1 LIQAAT
7 PLKGSFMTTDRAPVL
22 FVDDDDVTRDLLAR
36 YLERNGF
43 AVTGVADGREALA
56 RIDESRHELV
66 LLDIL
71 MEGLGG
77 MEVLSAIRQRYSATD
92 LPIIMAT
99 SKDQSRDIVEAL
111 RQGANDYVTKPFDFP
126 VVLARMQTQLSLKRS
141 VDKIRQLE
149 QELTRQNAEL
159 EKANRRMKR
168 DLDAAA
174 KVQAALLPGV
184 PPVLSAAR
192 FAWEFK
198 PCEELAGDL
207 LNIIPLDGR
216 RVVLYILD
224 VVGHGVAAALLAVMV
239 NRVLGQ
245 LRLSGDRLAAPTE
258 VAAHLNQEFPWDPQ
272 TCQFFTL
279 LYGVLSLDT
288 GEFRFVA
295 AGHPGP
301 VYLPQDATAEN
312 LKLPGCPISLAD
324 GPHEEHSL
332 TLRPG
337 DRLYLYS
344 DGILEA
350 RDKNGKTLGAKRL
363 LELIERGRSIPLP
376 DSLTLLLR
384 ATQDWCGMAPAHDD
398 ISLLAVE
405 LA

>member
-1 LIQAAT
+1 
-7 PLKGSFMTTDRAPVL
+7 MTTDPASL
-22 FVDDDDVTRDLLAR
+22 LLVDDDDVTRDLLAR

-43 AVTGVADGREALA
+43 AVTGVADGSEALA
-56 RIDESRHELV
+56 VIKKGAYDLV

-71 MEGLGG
+71 MEGMGG
-77 MEVLSAIRQRYSATD
+77 LETLSVVRQRYSATD

-99 SKDQSRDIVEAL
+99 SIDESRDIVEAL
-111 RQGANDYVTKPFDFP
+111 KRGANDYVIKPFDFP
-126 VVLARMQTQLSLKRS
+126 VVLARVQTQLSLKRS
-141 VDKIRQLE
+141 VDKILQLE
-149 QELTRQNAEL
+149 QLLTRQNAEL
-159 EKANRRMKR
+159 ERANRRMKL
-168 DLDAAA
+168 DLHSAA
-174 KVQAALLPGV
+174 KIQTALLPAV
-184 PPVLSAAR
+184 PPALPTAR
-192 FAWEFK
+192 FAWEYR

-207 LNIIPLDGR
+207 LNIIPLDGE
-216 RVVLYILD
+216 RVALYILD

-245 LRLSGDRLAAPTE
+245 LRLAGDRLAEPVE
-258 VAAHLNQEFPWDPQ
+258 VAAHLNKEFSWDPQ

-279 LYGVLSLDT
+279 LYGVLSPNT

-301 VYLPQDATAEN
+301 ACLSLDATAQN

-324 GPHEEHSL
+324 GRYEEHSL

-350 RDKNGKTLGAKRL
+350 RNPYGRAFGINRL
-363 LELIERGRSIPLP
+363 LEHIERGRAVCLP
-376 DSLTLLLR
+376 DNLSALVR
-384 ATQDWCGMAPAHDD
+384 AVQDWCGTSPPHDD

-405 LA
+405 RV